1 MRGKRVGFGFAE
13 HVGIVTVLLRN
24 MREVGRFVGDGSGP
38 SGDDGVGEGNPKAL
52 RARKFTSTRE
62 SGCTYHG
69 DTRSGDGGFRG
80 FRRNRRIL
88 RRERSSPCRRC
99 RSRSCRVKQLWT
111 ENDTAQYPVNQ
122 RIVVGEPVESKNH
135 GARRIQWSHIKDNRH
150 RFTSWE

>member
-1 MRGKRVGFGFAE
+1 MRSKRVGFGFAE

-38 SGDDGVGEGNPKAL
+38 SGDDGVGEVNPKAL

-69 DTRSGDGGFRG
+69 DTRSGDGGFGG

-88 RRERSSPCRRC
+88 RRERSSPCRRR
-99 RSRSCRVKQLWT
+99 RSRTCRVNKLWT
-111 ENDTAQYPVNQ
+111 EKQTAQDPGNDG
-122 RIVVGEPVESKNH
+122 IVTG
-135 GARRIQWSHIKDNRH
+135 
-150 RFTSWE
+150 